1 MLDLLAQ
8 VSSTAAQTQPAV
20 QAPPFVQQLIQWL
33 PIIVALGALYFLM
46 NGTKRKEEKARKLM
60 IDNIKRGDR
69 IQTIGGVLGTVVT
82 ADADEIVVK
91 VDETT
96 NTKVRFIR
104 SAVNKV
110 LVDDKKVD
118 AK

>member
-1 MLDLLAQ
+1 MLDLI
-8 VSSTAAQTQPAV
+8 AQTQTSQPAV
-20 QAPPFVQQLIQWL
+20 QAPQFVQQLVQWL

-46 NGTKRKEEKARKLM
+46 ANTKRKEEKARKLM
-60 IDNIKRGDR
+60 IDQLKKGDR

-82 ADADEIVVK
+82 ADVDEIVVK

-96 NTKVRFIR
+96 NTKVRFVR
-104 SAVNKV
+104 SAVHRV
-110 LVDDKKVD
+110 LTDDKKTD